1 MLENNIYLLD
11 NKITTK
17 LYNDLII
24 QLNKDLL
31 LSGIDFKLQLNCKPK
46 SLVNDLTKLFHTI
59 ILKERQKF
67 SQFMYVLDIPENKL
81 ASINETNLEA
91 IINRI
96 VRLVL
101 ERILQKVYLKQKFG
115 SL

>member
-11 NKITTK
+11 NKITIK

-31 LSGIDFKLQLNCKPK
+31 LSGIDFKLRLNCKPN
-46 SLVNDLTKLFHTI
+46 SLVNDLTKLFRTI
-59 ILKERQKF
+59 ILKDRQKF
-67 SQFMYVLDIPENKL
+67 SQFMYVLDMPENKL
-81 ASINETNLEA
+81 TSINETDLEA

-101 ERILQKVYLKQKFG
+101 ERVLQKVYFKQKFG

>member
-24 QLNKDLL
+24 QVNKDLL
-31 LSGIDFKLQLNCKPK
+31 LSGIDFKLQLNCKPN
-46 SLVNDLTKLFHTI
+46 SMVNELTKLFRTI
-59 ILKERQKF
+59 ILKDHQKF
-67 SQFMYVLDIPENKL
+67 SQFMYVLDMPENKL
-81 ASINETNLEA
+81 ASINETDLEA
-91 IINRI
+91 RINQI

-101 ERILQKVYLKQKFG
+101 ERVLQKVCLKQKFG

>member
-11 NKITTK
+11 TKITTK

-46 SLVNDLTKLFHTI
+46 SLVNDISKLFRTT
-59 ILKERQKF
+59 ILKNRQKF

-81 ASINETNLEA
+81 ASINETDLEA

-101 ERILQKVYLKQKFG
+101 ERVSQKVYLKQKFG